1 MATKSNSQIS
11 TLEDD
16 VVVEQ
21 APEAVSI
28 KGENFDDE
36 LGGKFEMVT
45 IHSGNDEAGSDAV
58 PVGLNG
64 YTYQI
69 PRDKPF
75 KVPTEVVQIL
85 RDAVTTSYKPDGRGG
100 NVERNT
106 PRYAFSS
113 TKFKG

>member
-11 TLEDD
+11 TLEDEAA
-16 VVVEQ
+16 VVQ
-21 APEAVSI
+21 ATPAEVV
-28 KGENFDDE
+28 KGENFDDQLE
-36 LGGKFEMVT
+36 GKFEMIT

-64 YTYQI
+64 YVYQI

-75 KVPTEVVQIL
+75 KVPSEVVQIL
-85 RDAVTTSYKPDGRGG
+85 RDSVVTSYKADGKGG

-106 PRYAFSS
+106 PRYAFS
-113 TKFKG
+113 TAKA

>member
-11 TLEDD
+11 TLEDET
-16 VVVEQ
+16 VVEQ
-21 APEAVSI
+21 APEVATI
-28 KGENFDDE
+28 AGANFDDE
-36 LGGKFEMVT
+36 LAGKFEMVT

-58 PVGLNG
+58 SIGLNG
-64 YTYQI
+64 YVYQI

-75 KVPTEVVQIL
+75 KVPTEVASIL
-85 RDAVTTSYKPDGRGG
+85 RNAVTTSYKPDGKGG

-113 TKFKG
+113 TPVKG

>member
-16 VVVEQ
+16 VVVAP
-21 APEAVSI
+21 APEVASI
-28 KGENFDDE
+28 AGANFDDE
-36 LGGKFEMVT
+36 LGGNFEMIT

-58 PVGLNG
+58 NVGLNG
-64 YTYQI
+64 YVYQI

-75 KVPTEVVQIL
+75 KVPTEVASIL
-85 RDAVTTSYKPDGRGG
+85 RNAVVTSYKPDGKGG

-113 TKFKG
+113 TKA